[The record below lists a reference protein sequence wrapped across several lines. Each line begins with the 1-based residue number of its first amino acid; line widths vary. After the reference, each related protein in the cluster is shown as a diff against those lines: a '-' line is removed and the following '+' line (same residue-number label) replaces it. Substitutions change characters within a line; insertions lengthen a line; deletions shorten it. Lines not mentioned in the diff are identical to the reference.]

1 MKDGEDGII
10 VASNCGKIELSLAF
24 YSQHGTL
31 KVQSLSYQFLSL
43 IAATNTW
50 QIRMDVTSNESKL
63 LEIKLCVG
71 VLIVHVPTN
80 QSSINSNRIRINIL
94 WLCLRLR
101 EISRQ
106 VSNWFLV
113 EKIRVNWMSLP
124 FNLCRMKTELINQG
138 FLGWDYKM

>member
-1 MKDGEDGII
+1 M
-10 VASNCGKIELSLAF
+10 ASNCGKIELSLAF

-31 KVQSLSYQFLSL
+31 KVQSLSYQFLPL
-43 IAATNTW
+43 IAATNKW
-50 QIRMDVTSNESKL
+50 QIRMDVTSHERKL

-71 VLIVHVPTN
+71 VLIVYVPTN
-80 QSSINSNRIRINIL
+80 QSSISSNRIRINIL
-94 WLCLRLR
+94 WLCLRHR

-124 FNLCRMKTELINQG
+124 FNLCLMTTELINQC